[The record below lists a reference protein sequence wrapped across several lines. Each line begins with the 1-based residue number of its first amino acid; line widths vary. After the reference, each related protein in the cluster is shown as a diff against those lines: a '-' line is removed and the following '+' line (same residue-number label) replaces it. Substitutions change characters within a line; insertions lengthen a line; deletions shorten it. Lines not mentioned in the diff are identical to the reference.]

1 MNDEQDILHDM
12 LRRATAAGDD
22 LPADLDAE
30 TAGLREGWLAL
41 GKLLD
46 DAESA
51 AGAPPESWKLL
62 PRAAPRRWP
71 VLIAAALAASLLI
84 AVGATVASR
93 LLNSANDRQAG
104 PQSVAHENSAN
115 SSARQPEAQPQSP
128 APQVAANS
136 DTLNWSDSLDDE
148 IATVAQAAVSARYD
162 TDLNLRGLSAVERD
176 MDQLET
182 EMNSGKL

>member
-1 MNDEQDILHDM
+1 MNDELNPLHDM

-51 AGAPPESWKLL
+51 AGPAPESWKLS
-62 PRAAPRRWP
+62 PPAAPRRWR
-71 VLIAAALAASLLI
+71 VWVGVALAASLLI

-93 LLNSANDRQAG
+93 MLNSANDRQVG
-104 PQSVAHENSAN
+104 PQSLAHENSAN
-115 SSARQPEAQPQSP
+115 SSAKQPEAQPQSP
-128 APQVAANS
+128 APQVVANS

-148 IATVAQAAVSARYD
+148 ISIVAQAAVTVRYD
-162 TDLNLRGLSAVERD
+162 SDLNLHGLSAVERD